1 MRFGPAN
8 RHRRSVRLP
17 AFDYRSAGAYFVT
30 ICTHERALIFDD
42 PRTRRAVELALLSV
56 GRYCRPASVDELV
69 VMPNHVHAIIWL
81 ATNDR
86 IPVRDVGAQHT
97 GHRNDT
103 APTDLH
109 RQAHDVGAQHAPR
122 AQHVRPTDDHPFSE
136 PHSGMVCAAPLRGRG
151 QARARRVEAG
161 SSGAVVRG
169 FKSATTK
176 RINAMR
182 NTPGVPVWQRN
193 YHEHII
199 RDDGDLQRIRQY
211 VRDNPAKW
219 ADDPDNPANIAK
231 AP

>member
-1 MRFGPAN
+1 MRFDPAVH
-8 RHRRSVRLP
+8 HRRSIRLT

-109 RQAHDVGAQHAPR
+109 RQAHEALA
-122 AQHVRPTDDHPFSE
+122 AA
-136 PHSGMVCAAPLRGRG
+136 CAAPLRGRG

-161 SSGAVVRG
+161 SLGAVVRG

-211 VRDNPAKW
+211 IRDNPAKW